1 RCRTLRGVYYG
12 TTWSLDWDNESKRSL
27 VGAHIRNAGFLTYTG
42 AMPADSRPAFAGTSL
57 LRDLKDSQ
65 SMRDGTRS
73 VDIGHLL
80 IGVETRAGPTRA
92 LPFAQQGGTGLEI
105 VTWLGDLGGGAAN
118 LARQRASAPSKSVEW
133 VFHNNSSD
141 YGVTDNLEG
150 DIAAYVVASGGTA
163 GGVPKF
169 SGTVADAV
177 NEYLKPKSS
186 LWLNRARLFVTAIG
200 GTVDRKG
207 TVTNSAK
214 LVSALTDK
222 LYDFGVW
229 YAATRWVPSGQLAGS
244 AALHTC
250 THIRGAAN
258 EIATVFVRT
267 LEQAI
272 IKAPANVVAGPPYPT
287 PTPPGTCQSTL
298 LKAAASTI
306 KIPSLGW

>member
-1 RCRTLRGVYYG
+1 MAKAKSFAALVALIAEAEKRLIKAGQRDPVERCRTLRGVYYG

-163 GGVPKF
+163 
-169 SGTVADAV
+169 AAC
-177 NEYLKPKSS
+177 
-186 LWLNRARLFVTAIG
+186 R
-200 GTVDRKG
+200 
-207 TVTNSAK
+207 NSA
-214 LVSALTDK
+214 A
-222 LYDFGVW
+222 
-229 YAATRWVPSGQLAGS
+229 PSPML
-244 AALHTC
+244 
-250 THIRGAAN
+250 
-258 EIATVFVRT
+258 
-267 LEQAI
+267 
-272 IKAPANVVAGPPYPT
+272 
-287 PTPPGTCQSTL
+287 
-298 LKAAASTI
+298 
-306 KIPSLGW
+306 